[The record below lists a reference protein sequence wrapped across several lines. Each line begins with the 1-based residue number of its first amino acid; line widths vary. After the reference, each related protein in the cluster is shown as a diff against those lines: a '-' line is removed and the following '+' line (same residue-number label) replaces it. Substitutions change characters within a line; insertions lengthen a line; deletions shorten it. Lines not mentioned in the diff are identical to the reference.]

1 MEKEEKPRKHC
12 YNSVSGLP
20 QVGDTGLEQPPEF
33 SGKTGLSETGGAKS
47 DVNSAD
53 LSLLAADLRNR
64 LSTKECRRLAK
75 LLTCTQESGK
85 P

>member
-1 MEKEEKPRKHC
+1 
-12 YNSVSGLP
+12 
-20 QVGDTGLEQPPEF
+20 VGDTGLEQPTKF
-33 SGKTGLSETGGAKS
+33 SGETALSEIGGAKS

-53 LSLLAADLRNR
+53 LPFLAADLRNR
-64 LSTKECRRLAK
+64 LSAKECRRLAK